1 LASSPSRTTRNATSD
16 PDRVSFLEEL
26 YQGRFRWD
34 LIRDFPVQDPADA
47 LTGDRMTEELDAL
60 LRDRVDADD
69 VDAHAAL
76 PDGLLDELGGRGYFA
91 LQADTSLGGHALS
104 HYNTFRMVSAAAA
117 HCTPVALSLAIENAL
132 GAGAFLSVVPDGP
145 LRELLGDMVRR
156 GARSASAD
164 SEPQGAAN
172 QRRFTTATRIEG
184 SDDYL
189 LNGHKVFV
197 GHAPVAEVVSVSAT
211 VHEDGADRVRMFF
224 VRTDS
229 PGVTSGDWHTYMGI
243 KGFPNG
249 WLEFRDVRVSGGHML
264 VERDAGHVV
273 RTTPATARLV
283 GRGRMHLIA
292 APALAV
298 ARLSVGWMRDFAA
311 RRVIDGRPLSEYDE
325 VRRRLADSLAET
337 FAIETMAQWCLLP
350 DDQDRN
356 LNLRFEQNAV
366 KNASSLLAWDIAER
380 AMSLLAAE
388 GYETAASKQLRG
400 APPVPVERYLRDLR
414 NLRISGGVD
423 FQIDNWIG
431 RLSILSY
438 YYPEPD
444 HAEELLRDGAVPL
457 DTTGT
462 ALTPR
467 NLDHL
472 HWAADRTRDFGRT
485 CLELAR
491 RHPDREELAAQERT
505 LILLA
510 GTARELL
517 GMSLTLAR
525 AATLSASGDDGAQ
538 PLADIFCTA
547 ARIRIDDLHRRL
559 QSPPA
564 PDVTAVTTAWMSG
577 TGFGHSTPDGTPRP
591 SHADRTE
598 ESTV

>member
-1 LASSPSRTTRNATSD
+1 MARTTRNATSD
-16 PDRVSFLEEL
+16 PHRVSFLEEL

-34 LIRDFPVQDPADA
+34 LIRDFPVQDPSDA
-47 LTGDRMTEELDAL
+47 RTGDLMIEELTAL
-60 LRDRVDADD
+60 LRDRVDPDD
-69 VDAHAAL
+69 VDARAAL
-76 PDGLLDELGGRGYFA
+76 PEGLLDEFGRRGYFA
-91 LQADTSLGGHALS
+91 LQVDRSLGGHALS

-117 HCTPVALSLAIENAL
+117 HCTPAALSLAIENAL
-132 GAGAFLSVVPDGP
+132 GAGAFLSVVPEGP
-145 LRELLGDMVRR
+145 LHELLSDVVRR

-164 SEPQGAAN
+164 SEPEGAAN
-172 QRRFTTATRIEG
+172 LRRFTTATRIEG
-184 SDDYL
+184 TDDYL
-189 LNGHKVFV
+189 LNGRKVFV

-229 PGVTSGDWHTYMGI
+229 PGVTSGAWHTYMGI
-243 KGFPNG
+243 RGFPNG
-249 WLEFRDVRVSGGHML
+249 WLEFRDVRVAGHHML

-273 RTTPATARLV
+273 RTTPAMARLV

-298 ARLSVGWMRDFAA
+298 ARLSVDWMREFAA
-311 RRVIDGRPLSEYDE
+311 RRVIDGRPLSKYDE

-350 DDQDRN
+350 EDQGRN

-366 KNASSLLAWDIAER
+366 KNASSLLSWGIAER

-388 GYETAASKQLRG
+388 GYETAGSKRLRG
-400 APPVPVERYLRDLR
+400 APPVPLERFLRDLR

-438 YYPEPD
+438 YYPEPE
-444 HAEELLRDGAVPL
+444 HADELLRDNDVPL
-457 DTTGT
+457 DTSG
-462 ALTPR
+462 AVLTPR
-467 NLDHL
+467 NLAHL
-472 HWAADRTRDFGRT
+472 HAAAEGTRDFGRT

-491 RHPDREELAAQERT
+491 RHPDREELAEEERT

-510 GTARELL
+510 GIARELL

-525 AATLSASGDDGAQ
+525 ASTMSASGDDSAQ

-547 ARIRIDDLHRRL
+547 ARQRIRDLRSRL
-559 QSPPA
+559 EAPPA
-564 PDVTAVTTAWMSG
+564 PDVAAVADAWMSR
-577 TGFGHSTPDGTPRP
+577 TSFGFLTPDSAPRP
-591 SHADRTE
+591 ARADRSQET
-598 ESTV
+598 TV

>member
-1 LASSPSRTTRNATSD
+1 MATTTRNATSD

-34 LIRDFPVQDPADA
+34 LLRDFPVQDPSDA
-47 LTGDRMTEELDAL
+47 AVGEKLIEELTCL
-60 LRDRVDADD
+60 LDELVDPDD
-69 VDAHAAL
+69 VDARAAL
-76 PDGLLDELGGRGYFA
+76 PDGLLDELGRRGYFA
-91 LQADTSLGGHALS
+91 LQADPALGGHDLS
-104 HYNTFRMVSAAAA
+104 HYNTFRMVAAAA
-117 HCTPVALSLAIENAL
+117 THSTPVALSLAIENAL
-132 GAGAFLSVVPDGP
+132 GAGAFLAVAPEGP
-145 LRELLGDMVRR
+145 LRELLSDVVRR

-184 SDDYL
+184 TDDYL
-189 LNGHKVFV
+189 LNGSKVFV

-249 WLEFRDVRVSGGHML
+249 WLEFKDVRVSGGHML
-264 VERDAGHVV
+264 VERDLGHVV

-292 APALAV
+292 APSLAV
-298 ARLSVGWMRDFAA
+298 ARLCVGWMRDFAS
-311 RRVIDGRPLSEYDE
+311 RRVIDERPLAQYDE
-325 VRRRLADSLAET
+325 VRRRLAETLADT

-350 DDQDRN
+350 EDQGRG

-366 KNASSLLAWDIAER
+366 KNASSLLAWDVAER
-380 AMSLLAAE
+380 TMSLLAGE
-388 GYETAASKQLRG
+388 GYETAPSKRQRG
-400 APPVPVERYLRDLR
+400 APPVPVERFLRDLR

-431 RLSILSY
+431 QRAILSY

-444 HAEELLRDGAVPL
+444 HAAELEGDDEVPL

-462 ALTPR
+462 VLTDR
-467 NLDHL
+467 NLGHL
-472 HWAADRTRDFGRT
+472 RWAAEQTRAFGRM
-485 CLELAR
+485 CLDLAR
-491 RHPDREELAAQERT
+491 SHPDRAELDAEERT
-505 LILLA
+505 LIQLA
-510 GTARELL
+510 AISREIL
-517 GMSLTLAR
+517 GVTLTLAR
-525 AATLSASGDDGAQ
+525 ASTLAAAGDDSVQA
-538 PLADIFCTA
+538 LADVFSTA
-547 ARIRIDDLHRRL
+547 ARQRVTDLLGRL
-559 QSPPA
+559 QSPPG
-564 PDVTAVTTAWMSG
+564 PDIEAVASAWMSG
-577 TGFGHSTPDGTPRP
+577 TAYTFLTAAGATRP
-591 SHADRTE
+591 SHGGSIE
-598 ESTV
+598 KSTS